1 MVSSG
6 IKAFGKMSW
15 GEKVIAADCTALSK
29 NFPKIGGRVNPIKT
43 LGL

>member
-6 IKAFGKMSW
+6 IKAFGKMSR

-29 NFPKIGGRVNPIKT
+29 TGGQPYKNFRPVN
-43 LGL
+43 